1 MTDIYKTLFSSL
13 CLCFTLI
20 ARTMAQDTLLDK
32 EITLSKGT
40 GSIEQLLKEISE
52 RGGFN
57 FTYSNQILIAGEFTL
72 TSQKQSVRAH
82 LDQLFP
88 DGKVEYYIKNQRI
101 ILRYSGGKKQN
112 TELKYTISGYL
123 RDAASGEAL
132 LGANVW
138 IAELSTGA
146 SANAY
151 GFYSLTVPQG
161 NYTLQSSFIGYTTV
175 TKKVQLTQD
184 VKIDIELSSSITEL
198 ETIEISDVQ
207 LEEHITSKA
216 MSTHTLSVA
225 TIENMPSIGSNPD
238 IIKSI
243 QLLPGVT
250 TIGEGSTGFFVRGG
264 GRDQNLIL
272 LDQAPVYNPSHFLGF
287 LSVFNTDA
295 INHSTLYK
303 GGIPARYG
311 GRASSVLDVRMKEG
325 NTKALSGEAGISL
338 VGGAKLTLGA
348 PIRKGKGSFMVSGR
362 RTYAEPL
369 FWAIGRVEPLFKG
382 TRVFFYDV
390 NTKANYKINDK
401 NTVFVSGYF
410 GQDVNKLPILDFEV
424 NWGNQT
430 GTVRW
435 NHLFNNKLFSNLTFT
450 YSRYQ
455 YKLDIPAAQI
465 PVGWESSIR
474 DINLSADF
482 SYFANPGT
490 TLDFGVSTI
499 SHRFDPGS
507 NAFDEQFNVPNSRA
521 WEHGLFVSLE
531 KEIGPSLLLEAGV
544 RWSLFQNVGETTVFE
559 FDQSFTL
566 SDTVRYRSGEIYNS
580 YNNLEPRVSARYV
593 LDKKQSI
600 KLSYNRMAQYLHMLA
615 NSTLSF
621 TAFDVWYPS
630 GPTIEPLLVDQIA
643 LGYFRNLNENRVE
656 ASIEGFY
663 KHIENQLDY
672 ADFAQLVFNPLLE
685 GDLRSGNGWS
695 YGVEF
700 MLKKNTGK
708 LRGWLSYTWSRAIH
722 KIRGINTGRS
732 FPALYDQPHKVV
744 ATAAYQLSEKVSL
757 GANWTFNS
765 GGPVTFPVESY
776 NYDGLPAVPVY
787 NSRNA
792 DRLPD
797 YHRLDLSAR
806 ITSKKKLFKG
816 KVDIAYLISIYN
828 AYARNNALAL
838 YIGEDLSAGDDFNSR
853 TVANQ
858 VSLFSIVPA
867 GSVLF
872 SF

>member
-1 MTDIYKTLFSSL
+1 MRKAFKIFFLVLRLLTFSSGGML
-13 CLCFTLI
+13 AQSTL
-20 ARTMAQDTLLDK
+20 MDK
-32 EITLSKGT
+32 EITLVKTKG
-40 GSIEQLLKEISE
+40 SVEQLLKEISE
-52 RGGFN
+52 IGGFT
-57 FTYSNQILIAGEFTL
+57 FTYSNQITTNEIVKLQ
-72 TSQKQSVRAH
+72 SNRQSVRSY
-82 LDQLFP
+82 LEQLFP
-88 DGKVEYYIKNQRI
+88 NGDINYIFKDGRI
-101 ILRYSGGKKQN
+101 ILRHKRDKKSEE
-112 TELKYTISGYL
+112 TKYTISGYL
-123 RDAASGEAL
+123 RDATTGEVL
-132 LGANVW
+132 FGANIW
-138 IAELSTGA
+138 IEELSTGT

-151 GFYSLTVPQG
+151 GFYSVTVPKG
-161 NYTLQSSFIGYTTV
+161 NYTLGGSFIGYETL
-175 TKKVQLTQD
+175 TKEVELFQD
-184 VKIDIELSSSITEL
+184 LKIDLEFLSSTTEL
-198 ETIEISDVQ
+198 EVIEISSNE
-207 LEEHITSKA
+207 LEGNITSKT
-216 MSTHTLSVA
+216 MSTHKLSVQ

-295 INHSTLYK
+295 INNTTLYK

-325 NTKALSGEAGISL
+325 NSKELSGSAGISL
-338 VGGAKLTLGA
+338 VGGAKLSVGA
-348 PIRKGKGSFMVSGR
+348 PIRKGKGSFMLSGR

-382 TRVFFYDV
+382 TQVFFYDF
-390 NTKANYKINDK
+390 NTKANYTINDK
-401 NTVFVSGYF
+401 NTVFISGYF
-410 GQDVNKLPILDFEV
+410 GKDVNRLPILDFDV
-424 NWGNQT
+424 SWGNQT
-430 GTVRW
+430 GTLRW

-455 YKLDIPAAQI
+455 YKLDIPAAQV

-474 DINLSADF
+474 DVNLSANF
-482 SYFANPGT
+482 TYFPSPGT
-490 TLDFGVSTI
+490 TLDFGLSTI
-499 SHRFDPGS
+499 QHQFDPGS
-507 NAFDEQFNVPNSRA
+507 NQFDDQFNVPNSRA
-521 WEHGLFVSLE
+521 LEHGFFVSLE
-531 KEIGPSLLLEAGV
+531 KEIGKSLLLEVGT
-544 RWSLFQNVGETTVFE
+544 RWSLFQSIGEATVFE
-559 FDQSFTL
+559 FDQNFFPR
-566 SDTVRYRSGEIYNS
+566 DTTRYRSGEVYNS
-580 YNNLEPRVSARYV
+580 FNNLEPRFSARYA

-630 GPTIEPLLVDQIA
+630 GPNVKPLIVDQVA
-643 LGYFRNLNENRVE
+643 LGYFRNFRGNQVE

-672 ADFAQLVFNPLLE
+672 ADFAQLAFNPLLE
-685 GDLRSGNGWS
+685 GDLRSGKGRS
-695 YGVEF
+695 YGLEV
-700 MLKKNTGK
+700 MLKKTTGK
-708 LRGWLSYTWSRAIH
+708 LSGWLSYTWSRAIH
-722 KIRGINTGRS
+722 KIPGINHGRS
-732 FPALYDQPHKVV
+732 FPALYDQPHKVA
-744 ATAAYQLSEKVSL
+744 ATASYQLSEKVSL

-765 GGPVTFPVESY
+765 GGPLTLPAESY
-776 NYDGLPAVPVY
+776 SYDGLPAVPIY
-787 NSRNA
+787 NTRNS

-797 YHRLDLSAR
+797 YHRLDLSAK
-806 ITSKKKLFKG
+806 IKSKKKLFKG
-816 KVDIAYLISIYN
+816 KVDIAYLVTVYN

-838 YIGEDLSAGDDFNSR
+838 FVGEDLSVGSDDFNPR

>member
-1 MTDIYKTLFSSL
+1 MLTKN
-13 CLCFTLI
+13 
-20 ARTMAQDTLLDK
+20 
-32 EITLSKGT
+32 T
-40 GSIEQLLKEISE
+40 GSIEQLLQEISDK
-52 RGGFN
+52 GGFN
-57 FTYSNQILIAGEFTL
+57 FSYSNQILIDGEFTL
-72 TSQKQSVRAH
+72 KGQKKSVRAY

-88 DGKVEYYIKNQRI
+88 NGNVEYYSKSQRI
-101 ILRYSGGKKQN
+101 ILKYSGSKKQN
-112 TELKYTISGYL
+112 TEIKYTISGYL
-123 RDAASGEAL
+123 RDVANGESL
-132 LGANVW
+132 LGANIW
-138 IAELSTGA
+138 IAELAIGA
-146 SANAY
+146 SSNAY
-151 GFYSLTVPQG
+151 GFYSLTVPKG
-161 NYTLQSSFIGYTTV
+161 DYTLRCSFVGYSTV
-175 TKKVQLTQD
+175 TKKVQLTKD
-184 VKIDIELSSSITEL
+184 VKLDIEISSSTTEL
-198 ETIEISDVQ
+198 KTIEISDVE
-207 LEEHITSKA
+207 LEEHVTSKTI
-216 MSTHTLSVA
+216 STHKLSVA

-295 INHSTLYK
+295 INNTTLYK
-303 GGIPARYG
+303 GGIPSRYG

-348 PIRKGKGSFMVSGR
+348 PIRKSKGSFMVSGR

-382 TRVFFYDV
+382 THVFFYDF
-390 NTKANYKINDK
+390 NAKANYTINDK

-410 GQDVNKLPILDFEV
+410 GQDVNRLPILDFEV
-424 NWGNQT
+424 SWGNQT
-430 GTVRW
+430 GTIRL
-435 NHLFNNKLFSNLTFT
+435 NHLFSQKLFSNLTFT

-474 DINLSADF
+474 DINLGFDF
-482 SYFANPGT
+482 TYFANPQT

-499 SHRFDPGS
+499 LHRFDPGS
-507 NAFDEQFNVPNSRA
+507 NSFDEQFNVPNSRA
-521 WEHGLFVSLE
+521 FEHGLFVSLE
-531 KEIGPSLLLEAGV
+531 QEIGQSLLLEAGV
-544 RWSLFQNVGETTVFE
+544 RWSLFQNVGETNVFE
-559 FDQSFTL
+559 FDQGFAL
-566 SDTVRYRSGEIYNS
+566 SDTVRYSSGEVYNS
-580 YNNLEPRVSARYV
+580 YNNVEPRVSARYA
-593 LDKKQSI
+593 LDKKQSV

-630 GPTIEPLLVDQIA
+630 GPNIEPLLVDQIA

-656 ASIEGFY
+656 TSIEGFY

-672 ADFAQLVFNPLLE
+672 ADFAQLAFNPLLE
-685 GDLRSGNGWS
+685 GDLRSGNGRS

-722 KIRGINTGRS
+722 KIPEINNRRS
-732 FPALYDQPHKVV
+732 FAALYDQPHKVA
-744 ATAAYQLSEKVSL
+744 ATASYQLSEKVSL

-776 NYDGLPAVPVY
+776 SYDGLSGIPEY

-806 ITSKKKLFKG
+806 IMSNKKLFKG
-816 KVDIAYLISIYN
+816 KVDIAYLVSIYN

-838 YIGEDLSAGDDFNSR
+838 YIGEDLSAGSDGFNSR